1 MVAIPLI
8 FFPVKLPDL
17 FSDRLVQAQHPSML
31 AYYVGWHLR
40 KILAPLL
47 FEDEESS
54 DISPDVIQAH
64 RSESAKKKD
73 RTKRNKENL
82 PIHSF
87 RTLLEDLG
95 TICLN
100 KIKCNLAS
108 GSYVFSKITQ
118 PSLLQKSCLDLLEVS
133 LNCTQ

>member
-1 MVAIPLI
+1 M
-8 FFPVKLPDL
+8 PDL

-47 FEDEESS
+47 FEDEETS

-118 PSLLQKSCLDLLEVS
+118 PSLLQKSCLDLLGVS